1 MNKQELEVLF
11 RDLYKIT
18 LEDGVITMEEKN
30 LLDTV
35 NETIDVF
42 LSAYDKAMED
52 NILAKEEVL
61 LLNQL
66 YENILIQTEKEAMAN
81 YIITN
86 DEFKI
91 LMRIVKTIH
100 KQY

>member
-1 MNKQELEVLF
+1 MNRQELESLF
-11 RDLYKIT
+11 RDLYKISI
-18 LEDGVITMEEKN
+18 EDGIITIEEKK
-30 LLDTV
+30 LLDKV
-35 NETIDVF
+35 NEKIDLF

-52 NILAKEEVL
+52 NILSKEEVL

-66 YENILIQTEKEAMAN
+66 YENILNHTEEEAVSDHE
-81 YIITN
+81 ITN

>member
-1 MNKQELEVLF
+1 MNRQELESLF
-11 RDLYKIT
+11 RDLYKISI
-18 LEDGVITMEEKN
+18 EDGIITIEEKK
-30 LLDTV
+30 LLDMV
-35 NETIDVF
+35 NKKIDLF

-52 NILAKEEVL
+52 NILSKEEVL

-66 YENILIQTEKEAMAN
+66 YENILTHTEEEAVSD
-81 YIITN
+81 YEITN
-86 DEFKI
+86 DEFKM